1 MKLDEFLA
9 QLPKGDL
16 WVFGYGSLMWSPG
29 FSYSQKARGRI
40 HGYHRALCI
49 LSTRYRGTK
58 RKPGLVMG
66 LCRGG
71 SCWGM
76 AYRVHAEPRRALA
89 RLWRREQM
97 PRRVY
102 APRLVQV
109 RIPGGRQV
117 RALAFLADPTHPAYV
132 HELDLHGRARLVA
145 QGIGQRGTAVDYIR
159 NTLEHMRELGVSDPH
174 LERILHAAPML
185 RANASSRAGASA
197 ERRSASPRLP
207 RRATFYRGAH
217 PGERLGE
224 PGALCREV
232 EAREMPGRNCGPGES
247 ATPD

>member
-1 MKLDEFLA
+1 MLRGMTLDEFMA
-9 QLPKGDL
+9 KLPKGDL

-29 FSYSQKARGRI
+29 FSYIRKTRALI

-71 SCWGM
+71 SCWGI
-76 AYRVHAEPRRALA
+76 AYRVHADSVRRALA
-89 RLWRREQM
+89 RLWQREM

-102 APRLVQV
+102 AARLLQVQ
-109 RIPGGRQV
+109 IAGRRHV

-132 HELDLHGRARLVA
+132 RELDLHGRARLVA

-159 NTLEHMRELGVSDPH
+159 NTLAHMHELGVSDPH
-174 LERILHAAPML
+174 LERILHAALVL
-185 RANASSRAGASA
+185 RANGSGAAARA
-197 ERRSASPRLP
+197 EVPTPRRQPEATAARDVLP
-207 RRATFYRGAH
+207 RRASVKAPRRGA
-217 PGERLGE
+217 R
-224 PGALCREV
+224 A
-232 EAREMPGRNCGPGES
+232 ASRN
-247 ATPD
+247 

>member
-1 MKLDEFLA
+1 MDLERFLA
-9 QLPKGDL
+9 RLPKGDL

-29 FSYSQKARGRI
+29 FSYKERAPARV

-76 AYRVHAEPRRALA
+76 AFRVDSARVRHALG
-89 RLWRREQM
+89 RLWQREM

-102 APRLVQV
+102 APRLLQAQL
-109 RIPGGRQV
+109 RSGRYV
-117 RALAFLADPTHPAYV
+117 KALAFLADPTHPAFV

-145 QGIGQRGTAVDYIR
+145 QGSGQRGLCVDYIR
-159 NTLEHMRELGVSDPH
+159 NTIEHMDEVGVRDPH
-174 LERILHAAPML
+174 LERILHAALAL
-185 RANASSRAGASA
+185 RLNGSGKPARAEVPAPDRQPEATAARDVLPARASA
-197 ERRSASPRLP
+197 AKR
-207 RRATFYRGAH
+207 RRA
-217 PGERLGE
+217 
-224 PGALCREV
+224 
-232 EAREMPGRNCGPGES
+232 ARAASRN
-247 ATPD
+247 

>member
-1 MKLDEFLA
+1 MDLAHFLA
-9 QLPKGDL
+9 QMPKGDL

-29 FSYSQKARGRI
+29 FSYKRKAPGRL

-76 AYRVHAEPRRALA
+76 AFRVAAPRVRHALA
-89 RLWRREQM
+89 RLWQREM

-102 APRLVQV
+102 APRLLKVQL
-109 RIPGGRQV
+109 RSGRQV

-132 HELDLHGRARLVA
+132 RELDLHGRARLVA
-145 QGIGQRGTAVDYIR
+145 QGIGQRGPCVDYIR
-159 NTLEHMRELGVSDPH
+159 NTIAHMREVGVRDPH
-174 LERILHAAPML
+174 LERTLHAALALKMNGCAT
-185 RANASSRAGASA
+185 RAQAEVPAA
-197 ERRSASPRLP
+197 ERQPESTAARDVLP
-207 RRATFYRGAH
+207 RRASAPARRRGA
-217 PGERLGE
+217 R
-224 PGALCREV
+224 AVSR
-232 EAREMPGRNCGPGES
+232 S
-247 ATPD
+247 